1 MFPRPSP
8 SHCGGFA
15 CLFSAGTSC
24 PWSCVWPLCPPRAQL
39 EHHLLQTHLDS
50 DHPSLGLGV
59 CPLYFLGIKW
69 IHLWCCYHK
78 QCQHWWH
85 NITEAACA
93 LHNVP
98 NTVQALHKHDYKTL
112 SSNYCYSHFTAGDLE
127 AREIRFH
134 VEAHSVRKVH
144 LNLDSL
150 FQGHKSI
157 CLSVSFHSLW
167 FLGRQENVLHLYI
180 PVTR

>member
-24 PWSCVWPLCPPRAQL
+24 PWSCVWPMSSQAQL
-39 EHHLLQTHLDS
+39 KHHLLQTHLDS

-69 IHLWCCYHK
+69 IYLWCCTTNNANTDDS
-78 QCQHWWH
+78 
-85 NITEAACA
+85 NITEASCA

-98 NTVQALHKHDYKTL
+98 NTVHHFINMTTKLYHLITVIPISQLVTL
-112 SSNYCYSHFTAGDLE
+112 RPE
-127 AREIRFH
+127 R
-134 VEAHSVRKVH
+134 
-144 LNLDSL
+144 LDSMWKPIQLGRCIWILTACFKDINL
-150 FQGHKSI
+150 FA
-157 CLSVSFHSLW
+157 CLLLSTVW
-167 FLGRQENVLHLYI
+167 FLGRQEHVLPLYI